1 MSNTV
6 NDMSIA
12 VDCLYS
18 IANFTNSTLVRKTTI
33 NECRFSRLAGSLLLI
48 ISIISFIINVR
59 SLPINNRS
67 YCLPRRDIGLVI
79 GMCASSLC
87 VIIISVPSVVVQC
100 FLCRRLCIP
109 LICRIEGFNSFF
121 NGCFTM
127 YMLVALS
134 IVRYATTANSSMSI
148 KFQRRI
154 EKYSWHFVA
163 ICFIMSGI
171 WAVPPI
177 FGRMSAYAPEGLG
190 FHCGLDWFDRSLAG
204 RIYFFLLFVD
214 VFFIPIIIVIYVN
227 VYIQHTVYR
236 LTHLK
241 PSILLEL
248 RTDSNENSLRRH
260 VSETLNEK
268 ETRRLLRLH
277 EDRRFVLATSISV
290 IIYMIA
296 WAPYSIVALAQVFG
310 DQFSLY
316 NPWLMTT
323 CAVLAKLS
331 MITNPIIY
339 GILLKGRIMMT
350 LTLNVK

>member
-18 IANFTNSTLVRKTTI
+18 IANFTNPALVRKATV
-33 NECRFSRLAGSLLLI
+33 NECKFSRSAGSLLLI
-48 ISIISFIINVR
+48 ISVISFIINIR
-59 SLPINNRS
+59 SLPMNNKI
-67 YCLPRRDIGLVI
+67 YCLPRRDIGLVF
-79 GMCASSLC
+79 GMFASSLC
-87 VIIISVPSVVVQC
+87 VIIISVPSVVAQC
-100 FLCRRLCIP
+100 FLCRRLCIS

-134 IVRYATTANSSMSI
+134 IVRYATTANSSMSAEL
-148 KFQRRI
+148 QRRL
-154 EKYSWHFVA
+154 EKHSWHFVA
-163 ICFIMSGI
+163 ICFILGSV

-177 FGRMSAYAPEGLG
+177 FGRMSAYVPEGLG
-190 FHCGLDWFDRSLAG
+190 FHCGLDWFNRSLAG
-204 RIYFFLLFVD
+204 RIYFFLLFVG
-214 VFFIPIIIVIYVN
+214 VFFIPVIVVIYVN
-227 VYIQHTVYR
+227 VYIQRTVYR

-241 PSILLEL
+241 PSVLLEL
-248 RTDSNENSLRRH
+248 QPIPSGDNIRRH
-260 VSETLNEK
+260 VSNALCEK
-268 ETRRLLRLH
+268 ETRRLHRLH
-277 EDRRFVLATSISV
+277 DDRRFVLATGISV
-290 IIYMIA
+290 IIYIIA
-296 WAPYSIVALAQVFG
+296 WTPYSVVALAQVFG

-339 GILLKGRIMMT
+339 GIMLKSHIVM
-350 LTLNVK
+350 

>member
-18 IANFTNSTLVRKTTI
+18 IANDTNPSLVRKATV

-48 ISIISFIINVR
+48 ISVLSFIINIR
-59 SLPINNRS
+59 SLSVNNKKNR
-67 YCLPRRDIGLVI
+67 LPRRDIGLVI
-79 GMCASSLC
+79 GMFASSLC
-87 VIIISVPSVVVQC
+87 VIVISVPSVVAQC

-148 KFQRRI
+148 QFQRRL
-154 EKYSWHFVA
+154 EKHSWHLVA
-163 ICFIMSGI
+163 ICFILGGL

-204 RIYFFLLFVD
+204 RIYFFLLFVG
-214 VFFIPIIIVIYVN
+214 VFFAPIIVVIYVN
-227 VYIQHTVYR
+227 VYIQRTIYR
-236 LTHLK
+236 LTHLR
-241 PSILLEL
+241 PAVLLEL
-248 RTDSNENSLRRH
+248 QQIPSEDTVRRH
-260 VSETLNEK
+260 ISDTLYEK
-268 ETRRLLRLH
+268 ETRRLHRLH
-277 EDRRFVLATSISV
+277 EDRRFVLATGISV
-290 IIYMIA
+290 IIYIIA
-296 WAPYSIVALAQVFG
+296 WTPYSVVALAQVFG

-331 MITNPIIY
+331 MIINPIIY
-339 GILLKGRIMMT
+339 GVILKGHIMMK
-350 LTLNVK
+350 LTLNIK